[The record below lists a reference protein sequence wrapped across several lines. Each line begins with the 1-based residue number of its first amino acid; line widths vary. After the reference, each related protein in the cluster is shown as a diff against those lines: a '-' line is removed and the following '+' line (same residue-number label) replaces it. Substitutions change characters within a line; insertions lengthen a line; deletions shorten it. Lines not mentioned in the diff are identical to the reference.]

1 MTDASG
7 EEWKGPNE
15 VDSWSSSSL
24 NSTGQCLEKN
34 TDASQTSHFKPI
46 DTKQTAYVLED
57 FSSSEESLGDLEEM
71 AKMAKIGESP
81 SNFVRIPSACA
92 RKNLGLNPNA
102 FLGGEKVGFP
112 GPASEIKSVLLS
124 HTAVQNVFIAG
135 KHSKAVRDA
144 NRVFAQAILGHRDM
158 HQCNACAR
166 YFNCKRNLNEHF

>member
-1 MTDASG
+1 
-7 EEWKGPNE
+7 
-15 VDSWSSSSL
+15 
-24 NSTGQCLEKN
+24 
-34 TDASQTSHFKPI
+34 
-46 DTKQTAYVLED
+46 
-57 FSSSEESLGDLEEM
+57 
-71 AKMAKIGESP
+71 MAKIGESP

-166 YFNCKRNLNEHF
+166 YFNCKRNLNEHFERKNYDCMKEDYLLPTVIGNKYFCYLGCRSLWLSKVGMMKHYVDEHFGYEDS